1 MANVGTCG
9 PTCTDCLPIRRQP
22 LIVLGRL
29 ADSLRTGGN
38 VLAFVPHATDLDED
52 LGPDELRAVAA
63 QATAAAE
70 WLEAQR

>member
-1 MANVGTCG
+1 
-9 PTCTDCLPIRRQP
+9 

-63 QATAAAE
+63 QANAAAE